1 MLWRDWPW
9 RDEVREANMASDQ
22 ANRDNGDIA
31 GMKVFRSRG
40 VQWPIEGDQLL
51 GGRGDGQERRKQ
63 KKNPKSEKEHR
74 QREKKE
80 GKKEGRKK
88 CHLAGRVTVN
98 GILHVQVTQYFF
110 LLL

>member
-9 RDEVREANMASDQ
+9 RDEVRGASIASDQ
-22 ANRDNGDIA
+22 ANRDNGDLA
-31 GMKVFRSRG
+31 GMKVFRSGG

-80 GKKEGRKK
+80 GRKK
-88 CHLAGRVTVN
+88 KVSPCRQSN
-98 GILHVQVTQYFF
+98 S
-110 LLL
+110 